1 MKNMTETDVLRIA
14 ERQAAKI
21 STGPSQERI
30 VMELAAIGFAPKSI
44 LVYHKES
51 GTMVRAKVSPTDRM
65 QALKALGEHLG
76 CFSKPEPS
84 MQQGSRLEYKEGM
97 SADEAHK
104 SLLSYLR
111 QQNRRK

>member
-1 MKNMTETDVLRIA
+1 MTEKDVLRIA
-14 ERQAAKI
+14 ERQAAKVP
-21 STGPSQERI
+21 TEPSQERMM
-30 VMELAAIGFAPKSI
+30 MELAVIAFAPKSI
-44 LVYHKES
+44 PVYHKES

-76 CFSKPEPS
+76 CFSKPESS
-84 MQQGSRLEYKEGM
+84 MQQGLRLEYKEGM
-97 SADEAHK
+97 SADEARK